1 MFLGSS
7 CAHTI
12 SAVGNRSSSRHMRSY
27 GKGEIWKG
35 GGEGMSKG
43 SASLDL
49 FYRRCVKQIC
59 SIDVVPN
66 RSVLSTLCQTD
77 LFYRRCVK
85 QTCSI
90 DVVSNRSVLST
101 LCQTDLFYRRCVK
114 QTCSTLV
121 MATSPSNPLS
131 ALCFASS

>member
-35 GGEGMSKG
+35 GGGGGEGMSKG

-49 FYRRCVKQIC
+49 FYRRCAKQIC

-114 QTCSTLV
+114 QICSIDV
-121 MATSPSNPLS
+121 VSNRPVPL
-131 ALCFASS
+131 